1 MIAEFSRIGKELG
14 KQAKYLKTCSL
25 QSCVMVISVKSLF
38 ARQKSKIYAL
48 EIKDEKINEDIARII
63 KKLKESVNDVQKAV
77 QNKNL
82 YAKQE
87 FIQEMQDLS
96 KKLLEKSKKV
106 LEDVQTIKN
115 IEQKVQEY
123 VEINDST
130 FLNNKEEQLKQL
142 NTHIQHFID
151 LLVSNP
157 SIRTLEEEA
166 LETLNQELEELSNA
180 IQKILDDDQNL
191 KRIYEK
197 LLEL

>member
-1 MIAEFSRIGKELG
+1 
-14 KQAKYLKTCSL
+14 
-25 QSCVMVISVKSLF
+25 MVISVKSLF

-87 FIQEMQDLS
+87 FIQEMQELS

-166 LETLNQELEELSNA
+166 LETLNQELGELSNA